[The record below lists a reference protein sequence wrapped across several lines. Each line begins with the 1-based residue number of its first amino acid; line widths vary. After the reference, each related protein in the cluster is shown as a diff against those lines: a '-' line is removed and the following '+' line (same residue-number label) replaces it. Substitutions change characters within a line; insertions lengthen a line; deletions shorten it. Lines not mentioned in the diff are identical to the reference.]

1 MLFYC
6 ANVPMFKISLCNI
19 MIEMSEE
26 SAQPDV
32 SQSQNRITK
41 KVFFYFPILVENINI
56 LNNILNDD
64 KISDW
69 V

>member
-1 MLFYC
+1 
-6 ANVPMFKISLCNI
+6 MFRISPGNI

-32 SQSQNRITK
+32 SQSENRNTK
-41 KVFFYFPILVENINI
+41 NVFLYFPILEKNINI

-64 KISDW
+64 KISD
-69 V
+69 

>member
-1 MLFYC
+1 
-6 ANVPMFKISLCNI
+6 

-32 SQSQNRITK
+32 SQSENGNTK
-41 KVFFYFPILVENINI
+41 NVFLYFPILEENINI

-64 KISDW
+64 KIS

>member
-1 MLFYC
+1 
-6 ANVPMFKISLCNI
+6 

-26 SAQPDV
+26 SALPDV
-32 SQSQNRITK
+32 SQSQNRNIK
-41 KVFFYFPILVENINI
+41 NVFFYFPILVKNINI
-56 LNNILNDD
+56 LHNILNDD

>member
-1 MLFYC
+1 
-6 ANVPMFKISLCNI
+6 

-26 SAQPDV
+26 SAPPDV
-32 SQSQNRITK
+32 SQSRNRNI
-41 KVFFYFPILVENINI
+41 FLYYQILVKNINI
-56 LNNILNDD
+56 LNNILKDD